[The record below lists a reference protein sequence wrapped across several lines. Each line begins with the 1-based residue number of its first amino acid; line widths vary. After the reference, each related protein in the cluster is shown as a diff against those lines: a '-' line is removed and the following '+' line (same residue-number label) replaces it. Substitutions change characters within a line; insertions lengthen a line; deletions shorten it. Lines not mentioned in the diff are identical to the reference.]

1 MNPLNKF
8 AVYRHLATLPHAPAE
23 DDAVYGHRKPKKH
36 GSAERHK
43 DKVPSLVAHK
53 RPDMTWKDHLVMLLH
68 IGAEIEHSLMVQYLY
83 AAYSLGGTQV
93 PPDRREM
100 VKRWQDDILAVA
112 KEEMGHLLT
121 VQNILTLIGQP
132 INLARMDL
140 PWDIPF
146 YPFPFQLEPLSLD
159 SVACYVYAEMPSE
172 QEFKDALARSPE
184 KRLLHRYQRFQERD
198 REDIVKRASRLAG
211 KNGAHRV
218 GGLYDEIAE
227 LLGNR
232 DRFPDRMFQDNTYAF
247 QASVDDWGRGY
258 QPRPRRLDAGGSFE
272 GEPPSK
278 ASNREAHVMVD
289 RVATRAQAVK
299 AIELLSQQGESPALA
314 DKESDELSHFDR
326 FLDIYQEFVD
336 IKGEWEPARKV
347 PRNPTTVRDPD
358 PNLNT
363 GYISARQSRDWAN
376 LFNLRYRILL
386 RYLAHTFRLA
396 RDTPGSEPNLRAML
410 MHRVFGEMYNLKTI
424 AGVLVRLPQH
434 DRANKGACAGPPFE
448 MPYTLDLA
456 GGELER
462 WITHFDLLR
471 SSQRICK
478 RLLARTH
485 KDTRESAYLKALF
498 EIDSQAAEWM
508 KSIRHGL
515 MVAQGVTP

>member
-1 MNPLNKF
+1 
-8 AVYRHLATLPHAPAE
+8 
-23 DDAVYGHRKPKKH
+23 
-36 GSAERHK
+36 
-43 DKVPSLVAHK
+43 
-53 RPDMTWKDHLVMLLH
+53 
-68 IGAEIEHSLMVQYLY
+68 
-83 AAYSLGGTQV
+83 
-93 PPDRREM
+93 M

-132 INLARMDL
+132 INLERMDL

-172 QEFKDALARSPE
+172 QEFKDALARNPE
-184 KRLLHRYQRFQERD
+184 KKLLKRYQRFLERD
-198 REDIVKRASRLAG
+198 REDIVRRADRLAA
-211 KNGAHRV
+211 KHGAHRV

-227 LLGNR
+227 LLANR
-232 DRFPDRMFQDNTYAF
+232 ERFPDRMFQDQTYVF

-272 GEPPSK
+272 EDPPSGPP
-278 ASNREAHVMVD
+278 SREAHVMVD

-299 AIELLSQQGESPALA
+299 AIEALSQQGESPALA
-314 DKESDELSHFDR
+314 EKESDELSHFDR

-347 PRNPTTVRDPD
+347 PRNPTTVRDRD
-358 PNLNT
+358 PKANG

-396 RDTPGSEPNLRAML
+396 RVTPGPEPNLRAML
-410 MHRVFGEMYNLKTI
+410 MHRVFAEMYNLKTI

-434 DRANKGACAGPPFE
+434 DKANHGAYAGPPFE

-471 SSQRICK
+471 SSQRICEG
-478 RLLARTH
+478 LLDH
-485 KDTRESAYLKALF
+485 DDTLEADYLKSLVA
-498 EIDSQAAEWM
+498 IDGQAAEWM

-515 MVAQGVTP
+515 MVAQRVTP